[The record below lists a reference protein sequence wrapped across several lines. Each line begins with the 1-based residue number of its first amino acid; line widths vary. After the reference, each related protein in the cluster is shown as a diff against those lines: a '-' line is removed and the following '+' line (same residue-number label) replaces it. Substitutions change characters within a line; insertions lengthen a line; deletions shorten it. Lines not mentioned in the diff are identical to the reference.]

1 MHVTTEPEIEIDGNS
16 SFQRVRMLNAY
27 RAEDLSKNDFVDS
40 EWYLDELMRTP
51 DSLQYYRR
59 RVELDLN
66 INTVFRKMEIT
77 DSFTVLLKK

>member
-1 MHVTTEPEIEIDGNS
+1 VLPGRTH
-16 SFQRVRMLNAY
+16 A
-27 RAEDLSKNDFVDS
+27 
-40 EWYLDELMRTP
+40 TP

-59 RVELDLN
+59 RVELDLD